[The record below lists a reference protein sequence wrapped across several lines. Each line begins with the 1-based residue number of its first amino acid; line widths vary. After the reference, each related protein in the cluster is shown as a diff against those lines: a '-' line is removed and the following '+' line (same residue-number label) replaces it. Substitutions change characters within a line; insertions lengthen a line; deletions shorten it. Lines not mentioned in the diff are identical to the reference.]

1 MSKAKV
7 LTFRYPRPVRLA
19 VSALGFIP
27 LLILEGITIGHIQFA
42 PDGMAKVWAFIAC
55 AMIPFLIT
63 NIVFTELK
71 IEEDKISLRRLF
83 WTKAL
88 AWSEIEYVE
97 HRPTLHRLN
106 LRSQRGVL
114 SIHKQFKEYPKL
126 YSILRNRIPRQAFGP
141 NIEAPT
147 SIRSSLMRRLFL
159 VAPLGVAIV
168 GYGYS
173 RIPHQAMTAYLLYA
187 AALLMF
193 AGASYFVLLR
203 IELESDELRFVY
215 PARTVNHSIKNLQE
229 INVVQRFQEVALRL
243 DMAGKP
249 IEIGESQ
256 MRVSP
261 EQLATSLAE
270 QNGAKVRYL

>member
-27 LLILEGITIGHIQFA
+27 LLILEGITAGHIHFA
-42 PDGMAKVWAFIAC
+42 PDGMAKIWAFIAC

-71 IEEDKISLRRLF
+71 LEEDKISLRRLF

-88 AWSEIEYVE
+88 TWSEIEYVE
-97 HRPTLHRLN
+97 HRPALHRLN

-126 YSILRNRIPRQAFGP
+126 YSILRNRISRQAFGP
-141 NIEAPT
+141 NLETPI

-159 VAPLGVAIV
+159 VAPLGIAIL
-168 GYGYS
+168 GYGCS
-173 RIPHQAMTAYLLYA
+173 RLPHQQMTAYLFYGLS
-187 AALLMF
+187 LILF

-203 IELESDELRFVY
+203 IELESDQLRFVY
-215 PARTVNHSIKNLQE
+215 PARTVNHPMKDLLE
-229 INVVQRFQEVALRL
+229 INLVQRFQEVALRL
-243 DMAGKP
+243 DLAGKP
-249 IEIGESQ
+249 VEISESQ

-261 EQLATSLAE
+261 EQIASTLAE
-270 QNGAKVRYL
+270 HNGTKVRYL